1 MKIIVIGCGTIGRTI
16 VEHVSKEGHNII
28 IVDVDKDK
36 VEDLIERY
44 DVVGV
49 AGNGASLEILEE
61 AGVKNA
67 DLVIAATSQDEIN
80 ILACLVAK
88 KSGADSTIA
97 RVRNPE
103 YLRQAKLMQE
113 ELGLSMIV
121 NPEYETSNEIMNMI
135 NLPSILKLEHFAKG
149 KVNLIEILVDDNSPL
164 VGETLISMAKK
175 VKTKVLICAVQR
187 GKDVIIPTGNFQIAA
202 GDHLHITANANSL
215 TSFLTEINLND
226 SPLKKIMIIG
236 GGKIG
241 YYLAEDLAKK
251 KYKVKLIEINKERA
265 RTMAE
270 ALPKVTVIRGDGS
283 DHDVLIEEG
292 IKNTDACI
300 SLTSIDEENIII
312 SMYANKQNVKKVI
325 TKLKR
330 NTFASMLDDLGI
342 ASAVLPK
349 DIVASKIISYIRA
362 VSNKRGSNVIT
373 LYKLVNNRVEALEF
387 YAKKKKKFFNKPLKE
402 LTIKENCLIACII
415 RDGNV
420 IIPNG
425 NDYIMLDDSVLVVTT
440 HENFDDLSDVFE

>member
-1 MKIIVIGCGTIGRTI
+1 MKIIVIGCGTIGKTI
-16 VEHVSKEGHNII
+16 VEHVSKEGHNIVVI
-28 IVDVDKDK
+28 DSDKEK
-36 VEDLIERY
+36 VENMIERY

-49 AGNGASLEILEE
+49 VGNGASLEILEE
-61 AGVKNA
+61 AGAKNA
-67 DLVIAATSQDEIN
+67 DLVIAISSEDEIN
-80 ILACLVAK
+80 ILACMVAK
-88 KSGADSTIA
+88 KIGAESTIA

-103 YLRQAKLMQE
+103 YLRQTKLMQN

-121 NPEYETSNEIMNMI
+121 NPEHETSAEIMNMI

-149 KVNLIEILVDDNSPL
+149 KVNLVEILVEEGSL
-164 VGETLISMAKK
+164 LAGETLISMAKK
-175 VKTKVLICAVQR
+175 IKTKVLICAVQR
-187 GKDVIIPTGNFQIAA
+187 GQEVIIPTGNFQIQA
-202 GDHLHITANANSL
+202 GDHLNITADANAL
-215 TSFLTEINLND
+215 VSFLAEVNLNNT
-226 SPLKKIMIIG
+226 PLKKIMIIG

-241 YYLAEDLAKK
+241 YYLADSLAKR
-251 KYKVKLIEINKERA
+251 KYKVKLIENNKERA
-265 RTMAE
+265 RELAE
-270 ALPKVTVIRGDGS
+270 ALPKVTVIEGDGS
-283 DHDVLIEEG
+283 DHDVLLEEG

-300 SLTSIDEENIII
+300 SLTNIDEENIII
-312 SMYANKQNVKKVI
+312 SLYANKQNVTKVI

-373 LYKLVNNRVEALEF
+373 LYKLVNNKVEALEF
-387 YAKKKKKFFNKPLKE
+387 YAKKKKRFFNKPLKE
-402 LTIKENCLIACII
+402 LSVKKNCLIACII

-425 NDYIMLDDSVLVVTT
+425 NDCIMVDDSVLVVTT
-440 HENFDDLSDVFE
+440 HQNFDDLSDAFE

>member
-16 VEHVSKEGHNII
+16 VEHVSKEGHNIV
-28 IVDVDKDK
+28 IVDADKDK

-67 DLVIAATSQDEIN
+67 NLVIAVTSQDEIN

-88 KSGADSTIA
+88 KCGAESTIA

-103 YLRQAKLMQE
+103 YLRQAKLMQD

-121 NPEYETSNEIMNMI
+121 NPEYETSTEIMNMI

-149 KVNLIEILVDDNSPL
+149 KVNLIEILVDQNSPL

-175 VKTKVLICAVQR
+175 IKTKVLICAVQR
-187 GKDVIIPTGNFQIAA
+187 GKNVIIPTGNFQIQA
-202 GDHLHITANANSL
+202 GDRLNITADANSL
-215 TSFLTEINLND
+215 ISFLTEVNLND
-226 SPLKKIMIIG
+226 SPLKKVMIIG

-241 YYLAEDLAKK
+241 YYLAEDLAKR

-265 RTMAE
+265 QSMAE
-270 ALPKVTVIRGDGS
+270 ALPKVTVIQGDGS

-387 YAKKKKKFFNKPLKE
+387 YAKKKKRFFNKPLKE

-425 NDYIMLDDSVLVVTT
+425 NDCIMLDDSVLVVTT
-440 HENFDDLSDVFE
+440 HENFDDLSDAFE